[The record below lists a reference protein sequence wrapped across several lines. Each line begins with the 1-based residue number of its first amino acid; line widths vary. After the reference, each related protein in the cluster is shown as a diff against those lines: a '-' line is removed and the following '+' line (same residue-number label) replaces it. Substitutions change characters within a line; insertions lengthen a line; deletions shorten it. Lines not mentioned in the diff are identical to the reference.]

1 MRDMM
6 DMRFGDIRFGYGDRV
21 FGYTYGTA
29 SQTPVHIVRQTI
41 SNNDMNI
48 SGYAPYHRYKG
59 LSRGPLGAGYR
70 EDILDTKY
78 SIYKHYRRYIPD
90 MRIWGYEGLGN
101 NV

>member
-1 MRDMM
+1 MG
-6 DMRFGDIRFGYGDRV
+6 DMRFGDRRFGDMV

-29 SQTPVHIVRQTI
+29 SLRPVQIMRQTI
-41 SNNDMNI
+41 SNNDMLNMPDI
-48 SGYAPYHRYKG
+48 KVWTYHRYKG